1 MKVIVYG
8 ALGFMGREVTRLLD
22 AGYEGGE
29 LACAVDVFSN
39 TPEVLNSLDEYTGDA
54 DVIID
59 FSNAAATEE
68 VTRYAVKRQIPVVL
82 ATTGQDD
89 TQKALIVDAAN
100 KVAVFR
106 SANMSYGV
114 AVFVKTAGEIA
125 KLFPDADIEIVESHH
140 NRKVDAP
147 SGTALMIADRIK
159 AERGEANYV
168 LGRSGKAK
176 REKGDIGIHAI
187 RGGNIVGIHE
197 VMVITDSQTITL
209 KHEAHNRALF
219 AEGAIVAAKYLSG
232 KPAGMYDMY
241 RMLDDGKN

>member
-8 ALGFMGREVTRLLD
+8 AEGFMGREVVRLLS

-29 LACAVDVFSN
+29 IAAKVDAFSSN
-39 TPEVLNSLDEYTGDA
+39 PDVLKALDDFKGDA

-68 VTRYAVKRQIPVVL
+68 VTRYAIKRQIPVVL
-82 ATTGQDD
+82 ATTGQDE
-89 TQKALIVDAAN
+89 TQKALISDAAN

-106 SANMSYGV
+106 SANMAYGV
-114 AVFVKTAGEIA
+114 AVFVKMAGEIA
-125 KLFPDADIEIVESHH
+125 KTFPDADIEIVEAHH
-140 NRKVDAP
+140 NRKLDAP

-159 AERGEANYV
+159 AEREDGRFV
-168 LGRSGKAK
+168 LGRAGKSK
-176 REKGDIGIHAI
+176 REKGEIGISAI

-209 KHEAHNRALF
+209 KHEAHSRALF
-219 AEGAIVAAKYLSG
+219 AEGAIVAAKYIAG
-232 KPAGMYDMY
+232 KGAGMYDMY
-241 RMLDDGKN
+241 SMLDGDK

>member
-8 ALGFMGREVTRLLD
+8 ALGFMGREVTRLLEN
-22 AGYEGGE
+22 GYEGGE
-29 LACAVDVFSN
+29 IAARVDAFSSD
-39 TPEVLNSLDEYTGDA
+39 PSVLKSLDEYKGEA

-68 VTRYAVKRQIPVVL
+68 VTRYAVKRKIPVVL

-89 TQKALIVDAAN
+89 TQKALISDVAN

-106 SANMSYGV
+106 SANMAYGV
-114 AVFVKTAGEIA
+114 AVFVKMAGEIA
-125 KLFPDADIEIVESHH
+125 KAFPDADIEIVEAHH

-147 SGTALMIADRIK
+147 SGTALMLAERIK
-159 AERGEANYV
+159 AERESGELV
-168 LGRSGKAK
+168 LGRSGKCK
-176 REKGDIGIHAI
+176 REKGEIGISAV

-219 AEGAIVAAKYLSG
+219 AEGAIVAAKFIADKG
-232 KPAGMYDMY
+232 AGMYDMY
-241 RMLDDGKN
+241 TMLDRK